1 MKIALVTY
9 LDLGMGHWII
19 LDKYAELPIIST
31 ILLIIVSL
39 ATALM
44 SQKYIL
50 LTCKGICKK
59 FSLELKKIRVK

>member
-1 MKIALVTY
+1 MTIEDSLGH

-19 LDKYAELPIIST
+19 LDKCTELPIIS
-31 ILLIIVSL
+31 IVLLIIL
-39 ATALM
+39 RLGTGLM

-59 FSLELKKIRVK
+59 F